1 MNRRYFLA
9 GIACFA
15 AAWACRVT
23 YARIGA
29 SVGPDGVLHEPFG
42 LIPLSWLLDLAGL
55 ALLVL
60 AWIRR
65 K

>member
-1 MNRRYFLA
+1 M
-9 GIACFA
+9 
-15 AAWACRVT
+15 CRAT
-23 YARIGA
+23 YAKIGA

-42 LIPLSWLLDLAGL
+42 LIPLAWLLDFGGL

-60 AWIRR
+60 AWLRR

>member
-1 MNRRYFLA
+1 M
-9 GIACFA
+9 
-15 AAWACRVT
+15 CRAT
-23 YARIGA
+23 YAKIGA

-42 LIPLSWLLDLAGL
+42 LIPLAWLLDFVGL

-60 AWIRR
+60 AWLRR